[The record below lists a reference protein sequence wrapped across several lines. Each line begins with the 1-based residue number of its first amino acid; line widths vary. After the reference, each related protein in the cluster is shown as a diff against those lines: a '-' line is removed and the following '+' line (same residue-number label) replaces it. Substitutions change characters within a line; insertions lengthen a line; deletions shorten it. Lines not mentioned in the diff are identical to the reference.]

1 MLWRGETQEE
11 TMKRIVTM
19 LAAMAIGIVGLA
31 VSGASAQQ
39 ATPGPAAAPAVEA
52 NPVTNIVRSLL
63 ERQAK
68 NTIAAAEE
76 MPADKYDYK
85 PTPAQITFGHLIV
98 HIINANNGLC
108 SKYGGITLPTTEK
121 PSDADPKEKLLP
133 ALKASFD
140 VCTQALAKADDSNLG
155 EPIKVFG
162 DRPVSRAAA
171 LIILTNEFSDHYGM
185 QAMYLRLNG
194 LVPPTAQK

>member
-1 MLWRGETQEE
+1 
-11 TMKRIVTM
+11 MKRILTM
-19 LAAMAIGIVGLA
+19 LAAIVIGIPGAA
-31 VSGASAQQ
+31 VSAASAQQ
-39 ATPGPAAAPAVEA
+39 AAPAPAAAPTVET
-52 NPVTNIVRSLL
+52 NPVTNFVRLWL

-68 NTIAAAEE
+68 STIAAAEE
-76 MPADKYDYK
+76 MPADKYDYR
-85 PTPAQITFGHLIV
+85 PTPPQITFGHLVV
-98 HIINANNGLC
+98 HIINSNNGLC
-108 SKYGGITLPTTEK
+108 SKYGGITLPTADK
-121 PSDADPKEKLLP
+121 PSDTDPKDKLVP

-171 LIILTNEFSDHYGM
+171 LIILTNEFSDHYAT

-194 LVPPTAQK
+194 LLPPTAQK

>member
-1 MLWRGETQEE
+1 
-11 TMKRIVTM
+11 MKRMFAM
-19 LAAMAIGIVGLA
+19 LAAVAIGCMAMA
-31 VSGASAQQ
+31 VSSASAQQ
-39 ATPGPAAAPAVEA
+39 AASAPAAAPAVET
-52 NPVTNIVRSLL
+52 NPVTNFVRLMLDQKS
-63 ERQAK
+63 K
-68 NTIAAAEE
+68 STIAAAEE

-108 SKYGGITLPTTEK
+108 SKYGGITLPTADK
-121 PSDADPKEKLLP
+121 PSDTDPKDKLVP

-171 LIILTNEFSDHYGM
+171 LVILTNEFTDHYSM

-194 LVPPTAQK
+194 LLPPTAQKDKK